1 MKTKQLRIR
10 LGDEAW
16 KQFYDLP
23 PRARGQAV
31 SLILS
36 AWGLGVNLREL
47 LKVRQDVARATNL
60 LNQSLRTSWGRSAD
74 SDAASEMVRLLRR
87 VIA

>member
-10 LGDEAW
+10 LTEGVW
-16 KQFYDLP
+16 RQFHDLP

-31 SLILS
+31 SLILG

-47 LKVRQDVARATNL
+47 LRVRQDVARASNL
-60 LNQSLRTSWGRSAD
+60 MNQSLRTSWGKSAD
-74 SDAASEMVRLLRR
+74 GVAASEMVRLFRR
-87 VIA
+87 ALT

>member
-16 KQFYDLP
+16 KQFRDLP

-31 SLILS
+31 SLILG
-36 AWGLGVNLREL
+36 AGGLGVNLREL
-47 LKVRQDVARATNL
+47 LRVRQDVARASNL
-60 LNQSLRTSWGRSAD
+60 MNQSLKTSWAKSVDAE
-74 SDAASEMVRLLRR
+74 AASEMVRLFRR
-87 VIA
+87 VLT

>member
-10 LGDEAW
+10 LGNEAW
-16 KQFYDLP
+16 QQFHALP

-31 SLILS
+31 SLILG

-47 LKVRQDVARATNL
+47 LAVRQDVARASNL
-60 LNQSLRTSWGRSAD
+60 MNQSLKTSWGKSAD
-74 SDAASEMVRLLRR
+74 GVAASEMVRVFRR
-87 VIA
+87 VLS